1 MGMYSIIVGGGSW
14 NKVVVTATVRRER
27 GPEGWIQGNKV
38 TDDE

>member
-1 MGMYSIIVGGGSW
+1 MGMYSIIVGGSW